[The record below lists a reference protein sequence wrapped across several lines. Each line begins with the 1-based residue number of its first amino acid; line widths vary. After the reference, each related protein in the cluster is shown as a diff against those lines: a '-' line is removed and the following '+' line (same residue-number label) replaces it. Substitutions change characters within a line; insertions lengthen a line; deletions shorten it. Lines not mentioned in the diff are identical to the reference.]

1 MKFEVPQRQQLA
13 SERTSLTLF
22 ASAPSTISF
31 VPLTRNLS
39 LADPSSYPVRGW
51 TGLSEATATR
61 FKASTDCSTC
71 PPVATV
77 KLGNAYQFEKF
88 RTGNRLFRYGI
99 RIRCSKRLP
108 PVRDVSSE
116 AFGVKNRLFR
126 YGRDIRCAKQA
137 PGVRDAFS
145 KARRTAPATLNASS
159 KARRTADSTDCG
171 QPPAAPD
178 ASSEACRAK
187 SSGSRFSARNGP
199 RSLCSLRW
207 PLPLLL
213 RQHSVPETAHR
224 SEVSK
229 YKKRMTSKSIKTF
242 SSSPFFYNN
251 QSADYQKLNFSMA
264 CTR

>member
-1 MKFEVPQRQQLA
+1 MKFR
-13 SERTSLTLF
+13 SG
-22 ASAPSTISF
+22 
-31 VPLTRNLS
+31 
-39 LADPSSYPVRGW
+39 SS
-51 TGLSEATATR
+51 

-88 RTGNRLFRYGI
+88 GTKNRLLRYGI

-108 PVRDVSSE
+108 PVRDAFSE
-116 AFGVKNRLFR
+116 AFGVKNRLLR
-126 YGRDIRCAKQA
+126 YGRDIRYRKRPPTVRNRHSATKKGSCGA
-137 PGVRDAFS
+137 RDAF
-145 KARRTAPATLNASS
+145 S

-171 QPPAAPD
+171 QLTVVRD
-178 ASSEACRAK
+178 AFSEACRAK
-187 SSGSRFSARNGP
+187 SSTCRSGGNFSARN
-199 RSLCSLRW
+199 
-207 PLPLLL
+207 
-213 RQHSVPETAHR
+213 AHR

-242 SSSPFFYNN
+242 WSSPFFYNN